1 MTLQRWGGFQVDVRV
16 VSVVC
21 GGLWVS
27 RSLTGVF
34 YSYPISGGS
43 SEHCGEGADTAL
55 RTSHLIFM
63 RYLRQEVPHHFV
75 LPVIPVSLT

>member
-1 MTLQRWGGFQVDVRV
+1 MWSVS
-16 VSVVC
+16 SVVASGC
-21 GGLWVS
+21 PAAWQACSTLTLFLGG
-27 RSLTGVF
+27 G
-34 YSYPISGGS
+34 